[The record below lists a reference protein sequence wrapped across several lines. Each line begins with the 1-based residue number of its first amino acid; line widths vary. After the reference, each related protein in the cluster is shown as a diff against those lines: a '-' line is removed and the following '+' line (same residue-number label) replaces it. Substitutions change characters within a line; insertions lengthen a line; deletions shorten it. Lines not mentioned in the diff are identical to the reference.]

1 MISVAMAV
9 YNGEKYLKTQLE
21 SILSQTEPVDEI
33 IIVDDGSS
41 DNSVEILRKY
51 SQKDTRFKIF
61 QNRTN
66 LGYKQNFRKAISLC
80 HGDMIFLSDQ
90 DDCWFPE
97 KVRTMK
103 AVMENHPDI
112 ETLASSFVFMDD
124 QGNDYQVKSRKGM
137 SNNNMY
143 LKPVQ
148 PDALVPV
155 TFDEFCSHNYFQ
167 GCSMALTRAAA
178 DKFLNHWSDILPH
191 DWLIALLSSHD
202 GKFWFINKPLFHY
215 RTHSQNTI
223 GVPKGKKGE
232 EWVRLKFAEDML
244 DVMETIK
251 QTWPEEYYEND
262 IYQKRSKFCAEHIQA
277 LKSRNTWQLIKEN
290 TNPVYGE
297 LKTKRARMMDLVFSL
312 FK

>member
-1 MISVAMAV
+1 MAV

-112 ETLASSFVFMDD
+112 ETFHLFFYFSF
-124 QGNDYQVKSRKGM
+124 
-137 SNNNMY
+137 
-143 LKPVQ
+143 
-148 PDALVPV
+148 
-155 TFDEFCSHNYFQ
+155 YF
-167 GCSMALTRAAA
+167 
-178 DKFLNHWSDILPH
+178 
-191 DWLIALLSSHD
+191 
-202 GKFWFINKPLFHY
+202 
-215 RTHSQNTI
+215 
-223 GVPKGKKGE
+223 
-232 EWVRLKFAEDML
+232 
-244 DVMETIK
+244 
-251 QTWPEEYYEND
+251 
-262 IYQKRSKFCAEHIQA
+262 IQ
-277 LKSRNTWQLIKEN
+277 
-290 TNPVYGE
+290 Y
-297 LKTKRARMMDLVFSL
+297 D
-312 FK
+312 